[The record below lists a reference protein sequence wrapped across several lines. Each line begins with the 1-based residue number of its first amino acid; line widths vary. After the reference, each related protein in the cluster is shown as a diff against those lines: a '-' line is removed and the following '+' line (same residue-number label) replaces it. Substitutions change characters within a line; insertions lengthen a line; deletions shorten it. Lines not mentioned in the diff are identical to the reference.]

1 MTTVKTISVLAA
13 LAASLFLTNT
23 ASANQNRFD
32 ATEIKQSII
41 GKRIYLAVPFGGEF
55 PLNYRMDGRVD
66 GTGEA
71 LGLGRFAKPND
82 TGRWWIDSDR
92 LCQKFTSW
100 YKGEPMCFELERI
113 DDRRL
118 KWTRNNG
125 QTGTARIGNTL

>member
-23 ASANQNRFD
+23 ATASQNRFD

-92 LCQKFTSW
+92 LCQKFTVW